1 MREVGVAGVGQVAA
15 RDQPLPGPLCRIDS
29 VFDRLEPTG
38 QQSEPE
44 PGFRGLWLV
53 AAGLT
58 QRQVALVE
66 ADRRRGD
73 ARGRGWN
80 R

>member
-1 MREVGVAGVGQVAA
+1 MREVGVAGVGQGRRPRSA
-15 RDQPLPGPLCRIDS
+15 LPGPLCRIDS
-29 VFDRLEPTG
+29 VFDRLEPTD
-38 QQSEPE
+38 QHSEPE

-58 QRQVALVE
+58 QRQVALGE

-73 ARGRGWN
+73 TRGRGWN